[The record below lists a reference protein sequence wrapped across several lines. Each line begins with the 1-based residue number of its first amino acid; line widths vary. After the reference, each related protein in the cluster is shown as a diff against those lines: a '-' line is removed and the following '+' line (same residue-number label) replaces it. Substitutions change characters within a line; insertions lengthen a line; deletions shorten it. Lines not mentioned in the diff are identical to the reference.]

1 MFALVDCNN
10 FYASCE
16 RVFRPE
22 LVGKPVVVLSLNDGC
37 VIALSNE
44 AKALGLHVG
53 SAYFENKKLFA
64 QQKVAVFSAN
74 FPLYGNMSG
83 RVMNLLGEY
92 SDRVEIYSIDEAFLN
107 LEGMGHVDLQAH
119 ASQMRARVTKGTGI
133 PISVGVAPT
142 KTLAKAANRIAKKFP
157 DKTGGAYVMDTE
169 EKRVKALKWLKIGD
183 VWGIGR
189 KHAKRLQAIDIQTA
203 HQFTQLSDAWVQ
215 RNMAIVGLRL
225 KHELL
230 GLPQPPIEDTDGKKN
245 ITTTRSFE
253 TNYTELKQLR
263 ERISTFAIACAH
275 KLRKQHSLCS
285 ALMVFIDT
293 NRHRTDL
300 PQYSSSLAVN
310 LPFATN
316 SSIEISKFATQAL
329 VQIFKEG
336 YHYKRAGVSLY
347 DFSVEGQGQISL
359 FHNSNPR
366 HAALMQAVDKMNVF
380 YGQHTVKLASQDQ
393 QRMWLARQE
402 MLSPSY
408 ATKLSDV
415 IVVKG

>member
-169 EKRVKALKWLKIGD
+169 EKRVKAL
-183 VWGIGR
+183 
-189 KHAKRLQAIDIQTA
+189 
-203 HQFTQLSDAWVQ
+203 
-215 RNMAIVGLRL
+215 
-225 KHELL
+225 
-230 GLPQPPIEDTDGKKN
+230 
-245 ITTTRSFE
+245 
-253 TNYTELKQLR
+253 
-263 ERISTFAIACAH
+263 
-275 KLRKQHSLCS
+275 
-285 ALMVFIDT
+285 
-293 NRHRTDL
+293 
-300 PQYSSSLAVN
+300 
-310 LPFATN
+310 
-316 SSIEISKFATQAL
+316 
-329 VQIFKEG
+329 
-336 YHYKRAGVSLY
+336 
-347 DFSVEGQGQISL
+347 
-359 FHNSNPR
+359 
-366 HAALMQAVDKMNVF
+366 
-380 YGQHTVKLASQDQ
+380 
-393 QRMWLARQE
+393 
-402 MLSPSY
+402 
-408 ATKLSDV
+408 
-415 IVVKG
+415 

>member
-1 MFALVDCNN
+1 MYALVDCNN

-22 LVGKPVVVLSLNDGC
+22 LVGKPIVVLSLNDGC

-44 AKALGLHVG
+44 AKVLGLRVG
-53 SAYFENKKLFA
+53 AAYFEHKKLFA
-64 QQKVAVFSAN
+64 QHGVAVFSAN

-83 RVMNLLGEY
+83 RVMEILGEF
-92 SDRVEIYSIDEAFLN
+92 SDHVEVYSIDEAFLN
-107 LEGMGHVDLQAH
+107 LEGMRFVDLQAH
-119 ASQMRARVTKGTGI
+119 ALRMRQRVTKCTGI
-133 PISVGVAPT
+133 PVCVGVAAT
-142 KTLAKAANRIAKKFP
+142 KTLAKAANRIAKKFQ
-157 DKTGGAYVMDTE
+157 DKTGGAYVIDSE
-169 EKRVKALKWLKIGD
+169 EKRLKALRWLKIGD

-189 KHAKRLQAIDIQTA
+189 KHAKRLMEIDVQTA
-203 HQFTQLSDAWVQ
+203 YAFTQLTDAWVLK
-215 RNMAIVGLRL
+215 NMAVVGLRM
-225 KHELL
+225 KHELM
-230 GLPQPPIEDTDGKKN
+230 GIPQPDSEDPLAKKN

-253 TNYTELKQLR
+253 TNYTDLAQLR
-263 ERISTFAIACAH
+263 ERISTFAMACAS
-275 KLRKQHSLCS
+275 KLRKQHSLCR
-285 ALMVFIDT
+285 ALIVFIDT

-300 PQYSSSLAVN
+300 PQYSRSLAIS
-310 LPFATN
+310 LPFHTN

-329 VQIFKEG
+329 AQIFKEG

-347 DFSVEGQGQISL
+347 EFSPEGQGQISM

-366 HAALMQAVDKMNVF
+366 HLKLMEVLDKMNLN

-408 ATKLSDV
+408 VSKLSDV
-415 IVVKG
+415 IVVRV

>member
-1 MFALVDCNN
+1 MYALVDCNN

-22 LVGKPVVVLSLNDGC
+22 LVGKPIVVLSLNDGC

-44 AKALGLHVG
+44 SKALGLHVG

-64 QQKVAVFSAN
+64 QHGVTVFSAN

-83 RVMNLLGEY
+83 RVMEILGEF
-92 SDRVEIYSIDEAFLN
+92 SSHVEVYSIDEAFLN
-107 LEGMGHVDLQAH
+107 LEGMSFVDLQAH
-119 ASQMRARVTKGTGI
+119 ALRMRQRVTKCTGI
-133 PISVGVAPT
+133 PVCVGVAAT
-142 KTLAKAANRIAKKFP
+142 KTLAKAANRIAKKFQ
-157 DKTGGAYVMDTE
+157 DKTGGAYVIDTE

-189 KHAKRLQAIDIQTA
+189 KHAKRLKEIDVQTA
-203 HQFTQLSDAWVQ
+203 YAFTQLTDAWVLK
-215 RNMAIVGLRL
+215 NMAVVGLRL

-230 GLPQPPIEDTDGKKN
+230 GIPQPDADDPLAKKN

-253 TNYTELKQLR
+253 TNYTELDQLR
-263 ERISTFAIACAH
+263 ERISTFAIACAS

-293 NRHRTDL
+293 NRHREDL
-300 PQYSSSLAVN
+300 PQYSRSLALS
-310 LPFATN
+310 LPFPTN
-316 SSIEISKFATQAL
+316 SSIEISKFASQAL

-336 YHYKRAGVSLY
+336 YHYKRAGVSLFE
-347 DFSVEGQGQISL
+347 FSPEGQGQISM

-366 HAALMQAVDKMNVF
+366 HTKLMEVLDKMNLN

-408 ATKLSDV
+408 ATRLRDV
-415 IVVKG
+415 IVVRC

>member
-1 MFALVDCNN
+1 MYALVDCNN

-22 LVGKPVVVLSLNDGC
+22 LVGKPIVVLSLNDGC

-44 AKALGLHVG
+44 AKALGLRVG
-53 SAYFENKKLFA
+53 AAYFENKKLFA
-64 QQKVAVFSAN
+64 QHGVTVFSAN

-83 RVMNLLGEY
+83 RVMDILGEF
-92 SDRVEIYSIDEAFLN
+92 SAHVEVYSIDEAFLN
-107 LEGMGHVDLQAH
+107 LEGMGHFDLQAH
-119 ASQMRARVTKGTGI
+119 ALQMRARVTKCTGI
-133 PISVGVAPT
+133 PVCVGVAAT
-142 KTLAKAANRIAKKFP
+142 KTLAKAANRIAKKFQ
-157 DKTGGAYVMDTE
+157 DKTGGAYVIDTE
-169 EKRVKALKWLKIGD
+169 EKRLKALKWLKIGD

-189 KHAKRLQAIDIQTA
+189 KHAKRLKEIDVQTA
-203 HQFTQLSDAWVQ
+203 FAFTQLSDAWVLK
-215 RNMAIVGLRL
+215 NMAVVGLRL

-230 GLPQPPIEDTDGKKN
+230 GLPQPDAEEAAGKKN

-253 TNYTELKQLR
+253 TNYTELAQLR
-263 ERISTFAIACAH
+263 ERISTFAIACAS
-275 KLRKQHSLCS
+275 KLRKQKSLCS

-293 NRHRTDL
+293 NRHREDL
-300 PQYSSSLAVN
+300 PQYSRSLAIS
-310 LPFATN
+310 LPFPTN

-329 VQIFKEG
+329 QQIFKEG

-347 DFSVEGQGQISL
+347 EFSPEGQGQVSL
-359 FHNSNPR
+359 FHNSNPK
-366 HAALMQAVDKMNVF
+366 HARLMQVLDQMNQY

-408 ATKLSDV
+408 VSRLSDV
-415 IVVKG
+415 IVVRV